1 MWSCR
6 MLSYDKFNYT
16 CVHNVPFRYAIEDN
30 MDENVMFIFNTTI
43 SESLEKIGPSFNVTL
58 ITQQ

>member
-1 MWSCR
+1 

-16 CVHNVPFRYAIEDN
+16 CVNNVPFKYVIEDH

-43 SESLEKIGPSFNVTL
+43 CESLEKIGQSFNVTL

>member
-1 MWSCR
+1 

-16 CVHNVPFRYAIEDN
+16 RVHNVPFRYTIEDY

-43 SESLEKIGPSFNVTL
+43 SESLEKIGQSFNVTL